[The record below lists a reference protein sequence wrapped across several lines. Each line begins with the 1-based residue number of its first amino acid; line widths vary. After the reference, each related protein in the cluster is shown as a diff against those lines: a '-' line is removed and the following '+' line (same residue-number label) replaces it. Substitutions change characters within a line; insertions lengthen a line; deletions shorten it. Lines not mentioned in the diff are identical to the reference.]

1 MSRSQK
7 RNMQRG
13 VSYRPVHR
21 VSFVFYLFRTTRGR
35 PFRVDN
41 VQQRRSYVLFLYP
54 WITPENTTTVKHNV
68 KDIYAQEKHEQ
79 LELPQLI
86 GFIMGGTLSKMD
98 TKNFQRGTGSEWVV
112 HSVKWTLRTSRE
124 ERSRNGWYT
133 Q

>member
-1 MSRSQK
+1 
-7 RNMQRG
+7 MQRG

-54 WITPENTTTVKHNV
+54 WITPENTTPVKHNV

-79 LELPQLI
+79 LELLSGHLTECTTHSDAIPLWKFLV
-86 GFIMGGTLSKMD
+86 FILLSVPPGMGGTLSKMN

-112 HSVKWTLRTSRE
+112 HSVR
-124 ERSRNGWYT
+124 
-133 Q
+133 